1 MGFLAVDI
9 MKYITE
15 KDDKWHPMNEEMP
28 PRTVDVEL
36 KDKDGTITKATI
48 VAEMSGYYLYMNPGW
63 GSLSDYTHWRFTENS
78 IL

>member
-1 MGFLAVDI
+1 

-15 KDDKWHPMNEEMP
+15 KDDKWHPMNVEMP
-28 PRTVDVEL
+28 PHTVDVEL

-48 VAEMSGYYLYMNPGW
+48 VAEMAGYYLYKNPGW
-63 GSLSDYTHWRFTENS
+63 GDLSHYTHWRFTENS

>member
-1 MGFLAVDI
+1 

-28 PRTVDVEL
+28 PHTVDVEL
-36 KDKDGTITKATI
+36 KDKDGIITKATI